1 MTIQRFLSLLLAT
14 SAGTASVNQSLLHF
28 FSPLQQYA
36 GMAWGSLA
44 LFVGISFIMFFAG
57 QTASKSRNKY
67 LFGNVIISFVFL
79 KMLLGLGVIL
89 AYKMLLKPE
98 TKAFIVPFF
107 VVYFAFTIFETY
119 FMLQLTKSKN

>member
-1 MTIQRFLSLLLAT
+1 
-14 SAGTASVNQSLLHF
+14 
-28 FSPLQQYA
+28 
-36 GMAWGSLA
+36 MAWGSLA

-57 QTASKSRNKY
+57 QTASKSSNKY

>member
-28 FSPLQQYA
+28 FSPLRQYV

-44 LFVGISFIMFFAG
+44 LFVGISFVMFFAG
-57 QTASKSRNKY
+57 QTAAKSSNKY

-119 FMLQLTKSKN
+119 FMLQLTKLKH